1 MEPANLLKPDF
12 ETYVTFEPLGMF
24 RCGFHCCAKERS
36 AIILYMCVYLHWGLF
51 NVSYGVRP
59 VSCKNLGQ
67 TKYLIK
73 FCSFVKCR
81 NISIK
86 SQKYGTG
93 ISVFSFSSKFTS
105 QVTDKKI
112 AQLAFLLVCQN

>member
-1 MEPANLLKPDF
+1 
-12 ETYVTFEPLGMF
+12 
-24 RCGFHCCAKERS
+24 
-36 AIILYMCVYLHWGLF
+36 MCVYLHWGLF

-59 VSCKNLGQ
+59 VSCKSLGQ

-112 AQLAFLLVCQN
+112 AQLAFCWCVRTEQNRTKFNSLNPHMEI